1 MDGLQLHLLTNHLPI
16 IGTMAAL
23 LVVILGMLR
32 KNDGAITAGL
42 IIYVVMAVAVVP
54 AYLSGEEAEERIEEI
69 AGVGLTVQMVAVPMD
84 MSYVSHDVIHEH
96 EEMAELSLWLTSLS
110 GLLAIGALFTRSKQS
125 PLAPKFA
132 IAFVVL
138 AVIAFGQAARTGH
151 EGGKIRRPDLG
162 TAVASPAGSE
172 ADEDEH

>member
-1 MDGLQLHLLTNHLPI
+1 MDGLQLHLLANHLPI

-32 KNDGAITAGL
+32 KNDGAISTGL
-42 IIYVVMAVAVVP
+42 IIYVVMAVAVIP
-54 AYLSGEEAEERIEEI
+54 AYLSGEEAEERVENI
-69 AGVGLTVQMVAVPMD
+69 AGINE
-84 MSYVSHDVIHEH
+84 SVIHKH

-125 PLAPKFA
+125 ALAPKFA
-132 IAFVVL
+132 LAFVVL

-162 TAVASPAGSE
+162 TTVASPSHDE
-172 ADEDEH
+172 EDEH

>member
-23 LVVILGMLR
+23 LVVILGMVR
-32 KNDGAITAGL
+32 KNEGSISAGL
-42 IIYVVMAVAVVP
+42 IVYVLMAVAVVP
-54 AYLSGEEAEERIEEI
+54 AYLSGEEAEERVEHI
-69 AGVGLTVQMVAVPMD
+69 AGINE
-84 MSYVSHDVIHEH
+84 SVIHKH

-125 PLAPKFA
+125 ALAPKFA
-132 IAFVVL
+132 LAFVVL

-162 TAVASPAGSE
+162 TTVASPSHDE
-172 ADEDEH
+172 EDEH

>member
-1 MDGLQLHLLTNHLPI
+1 MDGLQLHLLANHLPI

-32 KNDGAITAGL
+32 KNDGAISTGL

-54 AYLSGEEAEERIEEI
+54 AYLSGEEAEERVENI
-69 AGVGLTVQMVAVPMD
+69 AGINE
-84 MSYVSHDVIHEH
+84 SVIHKH

-125 PLAPKFA
+125 ALAPKFA
-132 IAFVVL
+132 LAFVVL

-162 TAVASPAGSE
+162 TTVASPSHDE
-172 ADEDEH
+172 EDEH

>member
-23 LVVILGMLR
+23 LVVILGMMR
-32 KNDGAITAGL
+32 KNDGGITAGL
-42 IIYVVMAVAVVP
+42 IIYVAMAVAVVP
-54 AYLSGEEAEERIEEI
+54 AYLSGEEAEERVEKI
-69 AGVGLTVQMVAVPMD
+69 AG
-84 MSYVSHDVIHEH
+84 VSHDVIHEH

-110 GLLAIGALFTRSKQS
+110 GLLALGALFTRSKQS

-132 IAFVVL
+132 MAFVVL

-162 TAVASPAGSE
+162 TSVAAPHG
-172 ADEDEH
+172 ADNDEH

>member
-23 LVVILGMLR
+23 FVVILGMLR

-54 AYLSGEEAEERIEEI
+54 AYLSGEEAEERVEEI
-69 AGVGLTVQMVAVPMD
+69 AG
-84 MSYVSHDVIHEH
+84 VSHDVIHEH
-96 EEMAELSLWLTSLS
+96 EEMAELSLWLTSVS
-110 GLLAIGALFTRSKQS
+110 GLLALGALFARSKQS
-125 PLAPKFA
+125 SLSPKVA
-132 IAFVVL
+132 LAFVVL

-162 TAVASPAGSE
+162 TSVASPAG
-172 ADEDEH
+172 ADAEEDEH

>member
-54 AYLSGEEAEERIEEI
+54 AYLSGEEAEERVENI
-69 AGVGLTVQMVAVPMD
+69 AGVNE
-84 MSYVSHDVIHEH
+84 SVIHEH

-110 GLLAIGALFTRSKQS
+110 GLVALGAVVTRSKQS
-125 PLAPKFA
+125 ALAPKFTL
-132 IAFVVL
+132 AFVVL
-138 AVIAFGQAARTGH
+138 AIIAFGQAARTGH

-162 TAVASPAGSE
+162 TTVASPSHDE
-172 ADEDEH
+172 EDEH

>member
-23 LVVILGMLR
+23 LVVIIGMLR
-32 KNDGAITAGL
+32 KSDGAISAGL
-42 IIYVVMAVAVVP
+42 IIYVLMAVAVVP
-54 AYLSGEEAEERIEEI
+54 AYLSGEEAEERVEEI
-69 AGVGLTVQMVAVPMD
+69 AGV
-84 MSYVSHDVIHEH
+84 SHDIIHEH

-110 GLLAIGALFTRSKQS
+110 GLMAVGALVARAKQS
-125 PLAPKFA
+125 ALAPKVA
-132 IAFVVL
+132 IAFVAL

-162 TAVASPAGSE
+162 TSASSPAGVESE
-172 ADEDEH
+172 EEKEH

>member
-1 MDGLQLHLLTNHLPI
+1 MDGLQLHLLANHLPI

-23 LVVILGMLR
+23 LVVVLGMLR
-32 KNDGAITAGL
+32 KNDGAISTGL

-54 AYLSGEEAEERIEEI
+54 AYLSGEEAEERVENI
-69 AGVGLTVQMVAVPMD
+69 AGINE
-84 MSYVSHDVIHEH
+84 SVIHKH

-125 PLAPKFA
+125 ALAPKFA
-132 IAFVVL
+132 LAFVVL

-162 TAVASPAGSE
+162 TTVASPSHDE
-172 ADEDEH
+172 EDEH

>member
-23 LVVILGMLR
+23 LVVVLGMLR
-32 KNDGAITAGL
+32 KNDGAISTGL
-42 IIYVVMAVAVVP
+42 IIYVVMAVAVIP
-54 AYLSGEEAEERIEEI
+54 AYLSGEEAEERVENI
-69 AGVGLTVQMVAVPMD
+69 AGVNE
-84 MSYVSHDVIHEH
+84 SVIHEH

-125 PLAPKFA
+125 ALAPKFA
-132 IAFVVL
+132 LAFVVL

-162 TAVASPAGSE
+162 TTVASPSHDE
-172 ADEDEH
+172 EDEH

>member
-23 LVVILGMLR
+23 LVVVLGMIR
-32 KNDGAITAGL
+32 KNDGAITTGL

-54 AYLSGEEAEERIEEI
+54 AYLSGEEAEERVENI
-69 AGVGLTVQMVAVPMD
+69 AGINE
-84 MSYVSHDVIHEH
+84 SVIHEH

-110 GLLAIGALFTRSKQS
+110 GLLALGALFTRSKQS
-125 PLAPKFA
+125 SLAPKFA
-132 IAFVVL
+132 LAFVVL
-138 AVIAFGQAARTGH
+138 AIIAFGQAARTGH

-162 TAVASPAGSE
+162 TSVASPESGE
-172 ADEDEH
+172 EDEH

>member
-69 AGVGLTVQMVAVPMD
+69 AGV
-84 MSYVSHDVIHEH
+84 SHDVIHEH

-132 IAFVVL
+132 MAFVVL
-138 AVIAFGQAARTGH
+138 AIIAFGQAARTGH

-162 TAVASPAGSE
+162 TAVAVPAGAE
-172 ADEDEH
+172 AEEDEH

>member
-32 KNDGAITAGL
+32 KNDGAVTAGI
-42 IIYVVMAVAVVP
+42 IIYIVMAVAVVP
-54 AYLSGEEAEERIEEI
+54 AYLSGEEAEERVEDI
-69 AGVGLTVQMVAVPMD
+69 AGI
-84 MSYVSHDVIHEH
+84 SHNVIHEH

-110 GLLAIGALFTRSKQS
+110 GILAIGALYTRSKQS

-132 IAFVVL
+132 LAFVVL

-162 TAVASPAGSE
+162 TTVASPSHDE
-172 ADEDEH
+172 EDEH

>member
-54 AYLSGEEAEERIEEI
+54 AYLSGEEAEERVEEI
-69 AGVGLTVQMVAVPMD
+69 AG
-84 MSYVSHDVIHEH
+84 VSHDVIHEH

-125 PLAPKFA
+125 SLAPKFA
-132 IAFVVL
+132 MAFVVL
-138 AVIAFGQAARTGH
+138 AIIAFGQAARTGH

-162 TAVASPAGSE
+162 TAVASPAGVE
-172 ADEDEH
+172 AEEDEH

>member
-1 MDGLQLHLLTNHLPI
+1 MDGLQLHLLANHLPI

-23 LVVILGMLR
+23 LVVVLGMLR
-32 KNDGAITAGL
+32 KNDGAISTGL

-54 AYLSGEEAEERIEEI
+54 AYLSGEEAEERVENI
-69 AGVGLTVQMVAVPMD
+69 AGINESA
-84 MSYVSHDVIHEH
+84 IHEH

-125 PLAPKFA
+125 ALAPKFA
-132 IAFVVL
+132 LAFVVL

-162 TAVASPAGSE
+162 TTVASPSHDE
-172 ADEDEH
+172 EDEH